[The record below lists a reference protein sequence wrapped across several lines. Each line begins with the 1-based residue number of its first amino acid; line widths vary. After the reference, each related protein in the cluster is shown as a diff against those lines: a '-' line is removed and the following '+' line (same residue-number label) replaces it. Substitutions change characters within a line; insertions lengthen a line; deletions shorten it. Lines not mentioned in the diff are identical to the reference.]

1 MELSLV
7 IPVYNEEEN
16 LRPLYNEI
24 RQVMDENF
32 GDYEVIFVDDGST
45 DSSLEVLNSIQQKDP
60 NVKILEFEGNFGQ
73 TEAIQAGLDYAV
85 GKIIVTIDSDMQN
98 DPKDIP
104 RLVDELER
112 SGSDMVNGWRNQR
125 QDPFFKKKFFPRQ
138 LRVSEEFSL
147 GHNFM
152 IMAVL

>member
-1 MELSLV
+1 
-7 IPVYNEEEN
+7 
-16 LRPLYNEI
+16 
-24 RQVMDENF
+24 MDENF

-60 NVKILEFEGNFGQ
+60 NVKILEFEGNFSQ

-112 SGSDMVNGWRNQR
+112 SGSDMVNGWKTR
-125 QDPFFKKKFFPRQ
+125 DKILFSKKKKSFPRQ

>member
-60 NVKILEFEGNFGQ
+60 NVKILEFEGNFSQ
-73 TEAIQAGLDYAV
+73 TDRG
-85 GKIIVTIDSDMQN
+85 
-98 DPKDIP
+98 DPG
-104 RLVDELER
+104 R
-112 SGSDMVNGWRNQR
+112 SGLCCRKNNSYNRFR
-125 QDPFFKKKFFPRQ
+125 YA
-138 LRVSEEFSL
+138 E
-147 GHNFM
+147 
-152 IMAVL
+152 

>member
-7 IPVYNEEEN
+7 IPVSITK
-16 LRPLYNEI
+16 RKIFVPLYNEI

-60 NVKILEFEGNFGQ
+60 NVKILEFEGNFSQ

-85 GKIIVTIDSDMQN
+85 GKNNSYN
-98 DPKDIP
+98 
-104 RLVDELER
+104 RFRYAE
-112 SGSDMVNGWRNQR
+112 
-125 QDPFFKKKFFPRQ
+125 
-138 LRVSEEFSL
+138 
-147 GHNFM
+147 
-152 IMAVL
+152 

>member
-60 NVKILEFEGNFGQ
+60 NVKILEFEGNFW
-73 TEAIQAGLDYAV
+73 
-85 GKIIVTIDSDMQN
+85 SDRG
-98 DPKDIP
+98 DPG
-104 RLVDELER
+104 R
-112 SGSDMVNGWRNQR
+112 SGLCCRKNNSYNRFR
-125 QDPFFKKKFFPRQ
+125 YA
-138 LRVSEEFSL
+138 E
-147 GHNFM
+147 
-152 IMAVL
+152 